1 MLCGELG
8 VEVWRRGARVA
19 FAREEARR
27 GRGGSGAARLVAATT
42 TATHA
47 RGRGEAVSERRAV
60 DDLST
65 GAVRELREK
74 RSEEMT
80 GRAQVQVT
88 QKKTSFLTKGTQ
100 C

>member
-1 MLCGELG
+1 MRTAL
-8 VEVWRRGARVA
+8 ARKH
-19 FAREEARR
+19 
-27 GRGGSGAARLVAATT
+27 GTSGAVA
-42 TATHA
+42 
-47 RGRGEAVSERRAV
+47 
-60 DDLST
+60 DLST

>member
-1 MLCGELG
+1 MSSAWRFGG
-8 VEVWRRGARVA
+8 AVRAWRSRASRGGTAWSGRQRRG
-19 FAREEARR
+19 
-27 GRGGSGAARLVAATT
+27 SARLVAATT

-47 RGRGEAVSERRAV
+47 CGRGEAVSERRAV

>member
-1 MLCGELG
+1 MAARCARG
-8 VEVWRRGARVA
+8 VRARV
-19 FAREEARR
+19 EEARR

-47 RGRGEAVSERRAV
+47 RGRGEVVSERRAV

-88 QKKTSFLTKGTQ
+88 QKKTSFFY
-100 C
+100 

>member
-1 MLCGELG
+1 MAAQCACG
-8 VEVWRRGARVA
+8 VRARV
-19 FAREEARR
+19 EEAQR
-27 GRGGSGAARLVAATT
+27 GRGDSGVARLVAAMT

-80 GRAQVQVT
+80 GRALVQVT

>member
-1 MLCGELG
+1 MAAQCAHG
-8 VEVWRRGARVA
+8 VRARV
-19 FAREEARR
+19 ARR

-42 TATHA
+42 TAMHA

-60 DDLST
+60 DDLSM
-65 GAVRELREK
+65 GMVRELREK

-80 GRAQVQVT
+80 GRAQEQVT
-88 QKKTSFLTKGTQ
+88 QKKTSFFTKATQ

>member
-1 MLCGELG
+1 MT
-8 VEVWRRGARVA
+8 A
-19 FAREEARR
+19 FACEQGRLAWPGRR
-27 GRGGSGAARLVAATT
+27 WRTRLVAVAA

-80 GRAQVQVT
+80 GRALVQVT

>member
-1 MLCGELG
+1 MAAWCAHG
-8 VEVWRRGARVA
+8 VRARV
-19 FAREEARR
+19 EEARC

-47 RGRGEAVSERRAV
+47 HGRGEAVSERRAV

-80 GRAQVQVT
+80 GRA
-88 QKKTSFLTKGTQ
+88 
-100 C
+100 

>member
-1 MLCGELG
+1 MAARCARG
-8 VEVWRRGARVA
+8 VRARV
-19 FAREEARR
+19 EEARR

-88 QKKTSFLTKGTQ
+88 QKKTSFFTKGTQ

>member
-1 MLCGELG
+1 MAARCTRG
-8 VEVWRRGARVA
+8 VRAQV
-19 FAREEARR
+19 EEAWR

-42 TATHA
+42 MATHA
-47 RGRGEAVSERRAV
+47 RGRGEAMSERRAV

-65 GAVRELREK
+65 GPVRELREK
-74 RSEEMT
+74 RNEEMT

>member
-1 MLCGELG
+1 MAARRARG
-8 VEVWRRGARVA
+8 VRARV
-19 FAREEARR
+19 EEARR
-27 GRGGSGAARLVAATT
+27 GRGGSGAARLRAATT

-47 RGRGEAVSERRAV
+47 CGRGEAVSERRAV